1 MRCVVIAPS
10 GQESPTCGVLISR
23 QRHDW
28 LHRLPALPGIGQ
40 ASHLLSLILLSTRA
54 PELHL
59 IHADLWG
66 TGGCPHISAWLIR
79 CVAGD
84 VVDRVHTNWS
94 GFFSAAKGYGLP
106 GMFRRKERRK
116 ILIKNQLERT
126 YGTKSWSAGGI
137 DVSELLVF
145 FKWHKKNLSY

>member
-1 MRCVVIAPS
+1 MRCVVIASS

-28 LHRLPALPGIGQ
+28 LHQLPSLPGIGQ

-94 GFFSAAKGYGLP
+94 DLFSAAKGYGLP
-106 GMFRRKERRK
+106 GMFRRRKERRK
-116 ILIKNQLERT
+116 GSVGKDIWDQVLNCWQYRCVRT
-126 YGTKSWSAGGI
+126 
-137 DVSELLVF
+137 VVF
-145 FKWHKKNLSY
+145 FKLQKKNLSY